1 MKRRAV
7 LQTLGEKLFDLGNL
21 AAAALLF
28 GKALAPEEVPTLAL
42 VIGGIAFVGLYVLGI
57 ILVYLGQEE

>member
-28 GKALAPEEVPTLAL
+28 GKALAPQEVPDLAL
-42 VIGGIAFVGLYVLGI
+42 VLGGVVFAGL
-57 ILVYLGQEE
+57 

>member
-28 GKALAPEEVPTLAL
+28 GKALAPEEVPSLAL
-42 VIGGIAFVGLYVLGI
+42 VLGI
-57 ILVYLGQEE
+57 ILVYMGQQED